1 MYGSVPT
8 VTVEVRMKEIVTDER
23 AREIVE
29 REMGEALIQTAYA
42 KNAPPGALVEI
53 AGETFMVDKDGKL
66 RGTARKPYVGTAKV
80 DGRQTPGPKA

>member
-42 KNAPPGALVEI
+42 KNAPPGTMMEI
-53 AGETFMVDKDGKL
+53 AGETFVVEKDGKL
-66 RGTARKPYVGTAKV
+66 RGTEREPYVATARV
-80 DGRQTPGPKA
+80 REPADP